1 MTRQCMAQLQK
12 ILSVQNA
19 RLNAIAVLQRMLKSW
34 LEEIHPDMPESE
46 KTEKSLKMDMTLVEA
61 AKEFSVR
68 NILEINNIYRLSLI
82 EMQFIKKV
90 STQCLSFGHKR
101 YISDD
106 TI

>member
-1 MTRQCMAQLQK
+1 
-12 ILSVQNA
+12 
-19 RLNAIAVLQRMLKSW
+19 
-34 LEEIHPDMPESE
+34 MPESE

-90 STQCLSFGHKR
+90 STRCFLIGHGQ
-101 YISDD
+101 YVSDVISHDM
-106 TI
+106 IHRKC

>member
-1 MTRQCMAQLQK
+1 
-12 ILSVQNA
+12 
-19 RLNAIAVLQRMLKSW
+19 MLKSW

-90 STQCLSFGHKR
+90 STRCFLYGHRR
-101 YISDD
+101 YISDVIIRYYD
-106 TI
+106 K

>member
-1 MTRQCMAQLQK
+1 
-12 ILSVQNA
+12 
-19 RLNAIAVLQRMLKSW
+19 
-34 LEEIHPDMPESE
+34 MPESE

-90 STQCLSFGHKR
+90 STILFSYGHKR
-101 YISDD
+101 YISDE
-106 TI
+106 